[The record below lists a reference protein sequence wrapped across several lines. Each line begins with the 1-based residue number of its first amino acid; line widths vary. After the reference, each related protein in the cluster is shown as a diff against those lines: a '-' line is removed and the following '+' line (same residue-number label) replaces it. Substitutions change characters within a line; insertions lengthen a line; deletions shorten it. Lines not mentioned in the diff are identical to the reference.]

1 MCLWESAVG
10 TDSGRQEIEER
21 QWVLFSSH
29 VQNSG

>member
-1 MCLWESAVG
+1 MCLWESG
-10 TDSGRQEIEER
+10 PDSGKQEIEEW